1 MRIAVLAD
9 IHSNVL
15 ALDAVLAHL
24 AERTPD
30 LIVDLGDCVS
40 GPLWP
45 RATFERLAGLDILT
59 VRGNHDRW
67 LATRE
72 PASLGNWDR
81 LAFEELSG
89 EQRAAL
95 GDRPATLAVAPGI
108 LGCHATPTRDDLYL
122 LDEIEGGR
130 IVRGRRE
137 GIVER
142 LGKVGARVV
151 LCAHSHRHDLVRIPG
166 GPVILN
172 PGSVGCPA
180 FDSSS
185 GTVEAGSPD
194 ARYAIVEAST
204 EGQFVFEHIAVP
216 YDHEAAA
223 RQAEANGSLEWG
235 YPLRTGCVPP
245 PA

>member
-15 ALDAVLAHL
+15 ALDAVLAQL
-24 AERTPD
+24 AGRKPD

-45 RATFERLAGLDILT
+45 RATFERLAQLDILP

-67 LATRE
+67 LATRD

-81 LAFEELSG
+81 LAFEELSAD
-89 EQRAAL
+89 QRASL
-95 GDRPATLAVAPGI
+95 GDRSATVAVAPGI
-108 LGCHATPTRDDLYL
+108 IGCHGTPTRDDLYL
-122 LDEIEGGR
+122 LDKIDGGR
-130 IVRGRRE
+130 VVRDRRE
-137 GIVER
+137 AIVER
-142 LGKVGARVV
+142 LGTIEARLV
-151 LCAHSHRHDLVRIPG
+151 LCAHSHRADLVQIPG
-166 GPVILN
+166 GPIILN

-194 ARYAIVEAST
+194 ARFAMVEVRA
-204 EGQFVFEHIAVP
+204 EGHFAFEHIAVP
-216 YDHEAAA
+216 YDQEAAA
-223 RQAEANGSLEWG
+223 RQAEANGRPEWAC
-235 YPLRTGCVPP
+235 PLRTGFVPLS
-245 PA
+245 A

>member
-15 ALDAVLAHL
+15 ALDAVLANL
-24 AERTPD
+24 AGRKPD

-45 RATFERLAGLDILT
+45 RATFERLAELDILP

-67 LATRE
+67 LATRDL
-72 PASLGNWDR
+72 ASLGNWDR
-81 LAFEELSG
+81 LAFAELSA
-89 EQRAAL
+89 EQRATL
-95 GDRPATLAVAPGI
+95 GDRPANVVVAPGI
-108 LGCHATPTRDDLYL
+108 FACHGTPTRDDLYL
-122 LDEIEGGR
+122 LDEIEDDR
-130 IVRGRRE
+130 VVRSPRE
-137 GIVER
+137 GILER
-142 LGKVGARVV
+142 LGKVEARLV
-151 LCAHSHRHDLVRIPG
+151 LCAHSHRADLVRIPG
-166 GPVILN
+166 GPTILN

-180 FDSSS
+180 FESTS

-194 ARYAIVEAST
+194 ARYAMIEVGA

-223 RQAEANGSLEWG
+223 RQAEANGRPEWA
-235 YPLRTGCVPP
+235 YPLRTGFVPP